1 MLNFLKSLFNLGGG
15 KTAAASGESPA
26 PGSGKII
33 AAKAIK
39 VEKHPNA
46 DRLRVISLD
55 GGQFGNIEPVVC
67 GAFNFGAGDIVALA
81 LPGARIAHNIHSET
95 HEPFTLDK
103 ATIRG
108 VESQG
113 MICAEFELGASAEI
127 GDKPEIMVL
136 PPDTKPGT
144 ILPY

>member
-1 MLNFLKSLFNLGGG
+1 MLNIFKKLFGG
-15 KTAAASGESPA
+15 KREDPTVALQT
-26 PGSGKII
+26 GSGKII
-33 AAKAIK
+33 AAKVTKI
-39 VEKHPNA
+39 EKHPNA
-46 DRLRVISLD
+46 DRLRLISLWD
-55 GGQFGNIEPVVC
+55 GRATIEPVVC
-67 GAFNFGAGDIVALA
+67 GAFNFEEGDIVALA
-81 LPGARIAHNIHSET
+81 LPGALIAHNIHSDA

-113 MICAEFELGASAEI
+113 MICAEFELGANNTP

-136 PPDTKPGT
+136 PAATAPGT

>member
-1 MLNFLKSLFNLGGG
+1 MWNIFNKLFR
-15 KTAAASGESPA
+15 KPEQSGSTTTSA
-26 PGSGKII
+26 IGSGKILS
-33 AAKAIK
+33 AKVIK

-55 GGQFGNIEPVVC
+55 IGNGQIIEPVVC
-67 GAFNFGAGDIVALA
+67 GAFNFDVGAIVALA
-81 LPGARIAHNIHSET
+81 LPGAKIAHNIHSDT

-113 MICAEFELGASAEI
+113 MICAAFELGATTVLD
-127 GDKPEIMVL
+127 DKPEIMVL
-136 PPDTKPGT
+136 PESTTIGT